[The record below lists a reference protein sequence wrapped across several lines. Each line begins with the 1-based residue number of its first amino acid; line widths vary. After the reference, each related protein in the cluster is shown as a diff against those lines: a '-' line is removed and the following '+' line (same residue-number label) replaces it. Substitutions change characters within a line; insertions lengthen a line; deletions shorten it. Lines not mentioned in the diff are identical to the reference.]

1 MAKLIIKIATVIL
14 VSLFLCNVV
23 SYGLIRYCNYS
34 VMRFFGQKSYRSYEG
49 IKAIEKANNP
59 GNAEVVI
66 VGDSVAKYITSNDK
80 TLNLAT
86 NLWVS
91 MAGQYII
98 VDNLIKHNKNV
109 KKIYLFVVPESLE
122 NDLAGVGTYNYFIKP
137 FYTTDN
143 MAKFSSD
150 TISKVNVKP
159 YSILFTTPISKILP
173 IFSIIDYSR
182 SEQIVSKHFISPTTA
197 DYLRRIKTL
206 CTSNNIQFAVLPC
219 PISKTNF
226 NRYMQNRI
234 NERISSDLIHYQLL
248 DIMANYFSSIT
259 VLDDKYFLPDLF
271 HSKDDNSRRYFL
283 GAMAKYL

>member
-1 MAKLIIKIATVIL
+1 
-14 VSLFLCNVV
+14 
-23 SYGLIRYCNYS
+23 
-34 VMRFFGQKSYRSYEG
+34 MRFFGQKSYRSYEG
-49 IKAIEKANNP
+49 IKAIEKSNDP

-66 VGDSVAKYITSNDK
+66 VGDSVAKYITSNDR

-122 NDLAGVGTYNYFIKP
+122 NDLTGVGTYNYFIKP

-143 MAKFSSD
+143 MGKFSSD

-159 YSILFTTPISKILP
+159 YSILFTAPISKILP
-173 IFSIIDYSR
+173 IFSIIDYSKT
-182 SEQIVSKHFISPTTA
+182 EQIVPKHFISPTTA
-197 DYLRRIKTL
+197 DYLRRIKAL
-206 CTSNNIQFAVLPC
+206 CDSNNVQFAVFPC

-226 NRYMQNRI
+226 NRYMQSRI
-234 NERISSDLIHYQLL
+234 NERIASDLVYYQLS
-248 DIMANYFSSIT
+248 DIMANYFKSIT

-271 HSKDDNSRRYFL
+271 HSKDDNCRRYFL